1 MQDRDDVGDD
11 GVPGQAATRRMAD
24 KRPRTNSGSILLL
37 LAISGLAILGLV
49 FLAAIWAGSESD
61 AAALD
66 RQRHLVNDRLEDQV
80 KRVSQEI
87 QMIGAGYASFLV
99 ADPSGFDERTITPNS
114 GGGASS
120 AETFGR
126 IATTVFGYNAAF
138 LITPSGEL
146 ALKTNAETAQR
157 FKWVRPLLQP
167 LIRDLQID
175 QPQLSDST
183 AKPSRVELM
192 RLEGRPSVAGVVS
205 IAGAS
210 AGVHEHGH
218 GAQFYLVVFRFLDG
232 ATLDTISREQGLAG
246 ARYARTAD
254 QEQNEVAF
262 QIAATR
268 TGEPIGFIIW
278 EPDLPGSRVIGRLV
292 PVLSMAGLI
301 IAGLFFALMARLR
314 KSLGELS
321 ASEHHARHLSLH
333 DVLTGLPNRALFAVH
348 LEQCLPDLELRR
360 TRAVIALIDLDKF
373 KEVNDSY
380 GHAAG
385 DELLRAAVGRM
396 SALIKPCDTLSR
408 FGGDEFALLFP
419 DLDEEDD
426 VYLAICDGIIDEL
439 SKPFQLDTGDAAVRI
454 GCSIGVAVFQDASLP
469 TNEILRRADVALYD
483 AKTSGRGRLV
493 EYDPCLDHR
502 VEARENL
509 KNDLRLLLEQTADDP
524 DMTAYPFAAQ
534 VGRLEV
540 YYQGVYHGD
549 DSGRLS
555 GAEALVRWHHPTLG
569 LLSPGTFIPIAEES
583 GMILRLGE
591 WVLRAAAKSAAS
603 WPAALSLAVNVSPSQ
618 IRHRGFENH
627 VLSILSEVGLPPSRL
642 ELEITEAALFNIDER
657 GQATLGLLRSRG
669 IRIALDDFGT
679 GFSSL
684 SHLIQFNID
693 RIKIDRSF
701 VSLLG
706 TKAEGAA
713 IISAILGLSRTLG
726 KATTAEGVETEGQKD
741 FLVAAGCND
750 LQGYLLCRPVPLSD
764 FLKKIEALQCAVDCA
779 TTNDTEKTAGA

>member
-1 MQDRDDVGDD
+1 ML
-11 GVPGQAATRRMAD
+11 GQAATRRMAD
-24 KRPRTNSGSILLL
+24 KRPGTTSGSILLL

-87 QMIGAGYASFLV
+87 QMIGAGYASFLA
-99 ADPSGFDERTITPNS
+99 ADPAALEEKNIGPNRGS
-114 GGGASS
+114 GASS
-120 AETFGR
+120 AETFGK

-138 LITPSGEL
+138 LVTSSGEL
-146 ALKTNAETAQR
+146 ALKADAETARR

-167 LIRDLQID
+167 LIHELETD
-175 QPQLSDST
+175 QPQPSASA

-205 IAGAS
+205 IVGAS
-210 AGVHEHGH
+210 SAGDHHHGQ
-218 GAQFYLVVFRFLDG
+218 GALLYLVVFRFLDG

-246 ARYARTAD
+246 ARYARSAD
-254 QEQNEVAF
+254 QEHNEVAF
-262 QIAATR
+262 QIAATGS
-268 TGEPIGFIIW
+268 GEPIGFIIW

-292 PVLSMAGLI
+292 PVLSIAGLI
-301 IAGLFFALMARLR
+301 IAGLFFALMGRLR
-314 KSLGELS
+314 KSLKELS
-321 ASEHHARHLSLH
+321 ASEHHARQLSVH

-348 LEQCLPDLELRR
+348 LEQCLPDLAPRR
-360 TRAVIALIDLDKF
+360 RRAVIALIDLDKF

-396 SALIKPCDTLSR
+396 SALITPGDTLSR
-408 FGGDEFALLFP
+408 FGGDEFALLLP
-419 DLDEEDD
+419 DLDDAD
-426 VYLAICDGIIDEL
+426 NVYLAICNGIIDEL
-439 SKPFQLDTGDAAVRI
+439 RKPFQLDTGDAAVQI
-454 GCSIGVAVFQDASLP
+454 GCSIGIVVFQDASHP
-469 TNEILRRADVALYD
+469 TNELLRRADVALYE

-493 EYDPCLDHR
+493 EYDSCLDHR

-509 KNDLRLLLEQTADDP
+509 KNDLRLLLEQTAEDP
-524 DMTAYPFAAQ
+524 DLKVRPSAAR

-549 DSGRLS
+549 GSGRLS

-569 LLSPGTFIPIAEES
+569 LLSPDKFIPIAEES
-583 GMILRLGE
+583 GMIIRLGE
-591 WVLRAAAKSAAS
+591 WVLRDAAQSAAS
-603 WPAALSLAVNVSPSQ
+603 WPPALSLSVNVSPSQ
-618 IRHRGFENH
+618 IHHRDFDSH
-627 VLSILSEVGLPPSRL
+627 ILSILSEAGLQPSRL
-642 ELEITEAALFNIDER
+642 ELELTEAALFDIDER
-657 GQATLGLLRSRG
+657 GQATLGLLRSHG

-701 VSLLG
+701 VRLLG

-713 IISAILGLSRTLG
+713 IVSAILELSRTLG
-726 KATTAEGVETEGQKD
+726 KATTAEGVETEGQRD
-741 FLVAAGCND
+741 FLVAAGCSD
-750 LQGYLLCRPVPLSD
+750 LQGYLLSRPVPLSE
-764 FLKKIEALQCAVDCA
+764 FLEKIDAIQVAADR
-779 TTNDTEKTAGA
+779 TTINVAERAAIA